1 MRRVMRTFAAAFLLA
16 TGFAGIADA
25 DLFVNTSATN
35 IFYGTAELYSAGGQL
50 LSTTTAMTVET
61 DAAPPDNATLQDQ
74 LLYLP
79 LMGQSV
85 AQQIQTNPTAGCLP
99 LCQNDFIIPN
109 RFKDNLQTFV
119 DTNGLGISNPDARS
133 LDFPNTLASQQLYS
147 ILTNQPGPFVITSDT
162 GDVLFGETQYFW
174 GPVAVP
180 TEPNNTAEGVDDVA
194 FVDRD
199 IHIQQV
205 AAVPEPNL
213 LGAFGLCAGLVLY
226 RWRRRTLARQ
236 SRTATLE

>member
-1 MRRVMRTFAAAFLLA
+1 MMTTRTFAAAFLLA
-16 TGFAGIADA
+16 AGFSGTAAA
-25 DLFVNTSATN
+25 DLFVTTSATN

-50 LSTTTAMTVET
+50 LSTTAAMTVET

-85 AQQIQTNPTAGCLP
+85 AHQVQTNPTAGCLP
-99 LCQNDFIIPN
+99 QCQNDFVIPS

-119 DTNGLGISNPDARS
+119 DSNGLGISNPDARS
-133 LDFPNTLASQQLYS
+133 PDFPNTLASQQLYG
-147 ILTNQPGPFVITSDT
+147 ILTNQSGPFVITSDS
-162 GDVLFGETQYFW
+162 GGVLFGETQYFW
-174 GPVAVP
+174 GPFAVP

-194 FVDRD
+194 FIDRD
-199 IHIQQV
+199 IQKPQG

-213 LGAFGLCAGLVLY
+213 LGAFGLCAGLSLY
-226 RWRRRTLARQ
+226 GWRRRT
-236 SRTATLE
+236 SRDIPHR